1 MVTTIQINEKTLLL
15 LKKLKEELKASSY
28 DDAIIKISVQRTKK
42 ESYAGSLKR
51 YMGKKETIKDM
62 LKEMQEERHK
72 SDRF

>member
-42 ESYAGSLKR
+42 ESYAGSLKS